1 MSGGVERTPRGA
13 RPQADTGEVAELCPR
28 IEHIFVVLARFFLNP
43 DLIVANCYIDL
54 IEFEKAT
61 VLSVK
66 ARLDF
71 TIIVIQNVF

>member
-1 MSGGVERTPRGA
+1 MEVSGGVERTQRGA
-13 RPQADTGEVAELCPR
+13 RPQADTGEVAELRLR
-28 IEHIFVVLARFFLNP
+28 IEHMFIVLARFFLNP
-43 DLIVANCYIDL
+43 DLIVANYCNDL

-71 TIIVIQNVF
+71 TIIVK